1 MVHACMPLWIMSIL
15 SILHWPLHSWSYF
28 WRTNLHKWTSW
39 LGSALSGCFV
49 MMLTEAI
56 LITYYTSLTM
66 ELDTTYF
73 CLNLKNK
80 VSKTKPSKIRS
91 SISWGKI
98 MEDRQQELLILIENW
113 ASFQFN
119 ISVEPTLFLHI
130 WERCWKKQFNCFKI
144 LLLF

>member
-1 MVHACMPLWIMSIL
+1 
-15 SILHWPLHSWSYF
+15 
-28 WRTNLHKWTSW
+28 
-39 LGSALSGCFV
+39 
-49 MMLTEAI
+49 
-56 LITYYTSLTM
+56 M

-80 VSKTKPSKIRS
+80 VSKAKTSKIRS
-91 SISWGKI
+91 SISLGKI

-130 WERCWKKQFNCFKI
+130 
-144 LLLF
+144 